1 MAVHMPKFSRIA
13 FVSCFTVAAVLIVA
27 TTASAAPV
35 GLGTATSYA
44 VLAGQTVTNTGPT
57 VITGDV
63 GLSPGSSVLGF
74 PPGTVNGTT
83 HVADPQAVQAQN
95 DLTDAYNDAAS
106 RTPVTAVSADLAGQT
121 LVAGVYGGG
130 ALGLSGA
137 LTLDAQGDPNA
148 VFVFQAAS
156 TLITSSVSSVTMI
169 NGGDVCNVFWQVG
182 SSATLGTNST
192 FVGTIMALTSITAT
206 TGASINGRLLAR
218 NGAVTL
224 DSNVISRPTCIELAP
239 ATTTT
244 APATTAA
251 ATTTIVAAPTS
262 DVTATTVPPST
273 SPPTGT
279 LPRTGSGFTETV
291 GAAGLLAVGGGLGL
305 LVVLVRYPRRRQV

>member
-1 MAVHMPKFSRIA
+1 MTVRASRVPGIA
-13 FVSCFTVAAVLIVA
+13 FVSCFTLAAVLIVA
-27 TTASAAPV
+27 SPAGAAQAPV

-44 VLAGQTVTNTGPT
+44 VLAGETVTNTGPS

-74 PPGTVNGTT
+74 PPGLVNGTT
-83 HVADPQAVQAQN
+83 RVADPQAVQAKN

-121 LVAGVYGGG
+121 LVAGVYAGG

-156 TLITSSVSSVTMI
+156 TLITASVSTVTMI
-169 NGGDVCNVFWQVG
+169 NGGDVCNVYWQVG

-192 FVGTIMALTSITAT
+192 FLGTIMALTSITAT
-206 TGASINGRLLAR
+206 TGASVSGRLLAR

-224 DSNVISRPTCIELAP
+224 DSNVINRPTCVELAP

-244 APATTAA
+244 AA
-251 ATTTIVAAPTS
+251 ATTTIAAAPTS
-262 DVTATTVPPST
+262 DVTASTVPPST

-279 LPRTGSGFTETV
+279 LPRTGTGFPVTV
-291 GAAGLLAVGGGLGL
+291 GAAGLLAVCGGLGL
-305 LVVLVRYPRRRQV
+305 LVLLVRHPRRRGPA